1 MFTRIIRTAL
11 PIIAMTGLIGSA
23 CSSQETTTTTTL
35 APLVTTT
42 TETPETTQAP
52 EEYTASRVDEIM
64 MVQAIQDSTG
74 MVEGWDFQASTV
86 VDTAYLICANL
97 RAGATAEEVMDM
109 VVQSASSPETL
120 RFLTAVTAGAITY
133 ICPDMAYKVG

>member
-1 MFTRIIRTAL
+1 ML
-11 PIIAMTGLIGSA
+11 KKIAKIGTLTVVLGGLIGSA

-52 EEYTASRVDEIM
+52 DEYTASRVDEIM

-133 ICPDMAYKVG
+133 ICPDMKYKVG

>member
-1 MFTRIIRTAL
+1 ML
-11 PIIAMTGLIGSA
+11 KKIAKIGILTVVLGGLIGSA